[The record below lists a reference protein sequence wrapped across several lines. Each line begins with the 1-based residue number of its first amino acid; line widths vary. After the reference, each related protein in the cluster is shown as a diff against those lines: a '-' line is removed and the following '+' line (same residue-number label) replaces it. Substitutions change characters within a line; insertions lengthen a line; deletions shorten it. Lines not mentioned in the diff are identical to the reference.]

1 MKKEILKWIFLKD
14 SWVEWKITTVMVWV
28 HGNEV
33 SWIEALDN
41 IIDNI
46 EIISGKVYFI
56 YANLEAIKK
65 KVRFTEKNLNRCF
78 IKNINGNTYE
88 ENRAKEII
96 QILDKSDFLLDV
108 HNMISFNSSLEV
120 LITTHKDYIK
130 YFQVDKIITHIDDV
144 EKWWSDWYIDS
155 IWWKWFCIE
164 CWSINYWDK
173 EKSRKLAE
181 ESIINF
187 LKVTKNINW
196 KPKRFNKKREVIKM
210 SYVYKT
216 KTNNFKLKKEFK
228 DFEIVKKNEII
239 WYDWWEEIKVDRDS
253 IIIFAVDRNQEWSE
267 WFYIWIK

>member
-1 MKKEILKWIFLKD
+1 
-14 SWVEWKITTVMVWV
+14 
-28 HGNEV
+28 
-33 SWIEALDN
+33 
-41 IIDNI
+41 
-46 EIISGKVYFI
+46 
-56 YANLEAIKK
+56 
-65 KVRFTEKNLNRCF
+65 
-78 IKNINGNTYE
+78 
-88 ENRAKEII
+88 
-96 QILDKSDFLLDV
+96 
-108 HNMISFNSSLEV
+108 LEV

-144 EKWWSDWYIDS
+144 QKWWSDWYIDS

-216 KTNNFKLKKEFK
+216 KTNNFKLRKEFK
-228 DFEIVKKNEII
+228 DFEIVKKDEII